1 MIVAKCMYVSGDKDT
16 YLFAA
21 VDESNVP
28 SGSSR
33 ENVLVEVMGDV
44 IRVASVLQV
53 NRRMQ
58 LRMCLNSLHLEEGK
72 LSICNKSEYTVI
84 NYVSIMAD
92 GARPAYSMYVISDAW
107 SKLWYWKCPQRGGHC
122 VSVSMC

>member
-1 MIVAKCMYVSGDKDT
+1 MIVAKCMYVSGGTDT

-28 SGSSR
+28 SGSSG
-33 ENVLVEVMGDV
+33 ENVPVEVMGDV
-44 IRVASVLQV
+44 IRMASVLRV

-58 LRMCLNSLHLEEGK
+58 LRMCLNPLQLEEGK
-72 LSICNKSEYTVI
+72 LSICNKSEYTVM

-92 GARPAYSMYVISDAW
+92 GARPGYSKYVFSHA
-107 SKLWYWKCPQRGGHC
+107 
-122 VSVSMC
+122 